1 MKIITYKQLS
11 NAIRKQVKDNIEK
24 YGKSYSEST
33 IENNC
38 KDIILC
44 IRQDEKRIEV
54 VDNWREEI
62 KKKGIIKDENKNEWE
77 RQKDFG
83 YPAE

>member
-1 MKIITYKQLS
+1 MKIITYRQFD
-11 NAIRKQVKDNIEK
+11 NAIRKQVADNIEK

-33 IENNC
+33 IENSC

-54 VDNWREEI
+54 IDNWKEEI
-62 KKKGIIKDENKNEWE
+62 KKKGIIEEW
-77 RQKDFG
+77 KWIK
-83 YPAE
+83 